1 MKDSKIRAICEES
14 GMDYSRL
21 SERDKQAV
29 RNYIAVYLSSPS
41 SLKKEDIIY
50 IRQKA
55 YLAVAQDR
63 MRRLGAWLNQNTQH
77 RDNNSP
83 RIVTD

>member
-1 MKDSKIRAICEES
+1 MEDSEIRAICEES

-29 RNYIAVYLSSPS
+29 RDYIAFYLSSPS
-41 SLKKEDIIY
+41 SLREEDIIH

-63 MRRLGAWLNQNTQH
+63 MRRVGEWLAKQ
-77 RDNNSP
+77 R
-83 RIVTD
+83 RLEE

>member
-1 MKDSKIRAICEES
+1 MKDSEVRAICEES

-21 SERDKQAV
+21 SEKDKQAV
-29 RNYIAVYLSSPS
+29 RNYIAAYLSSPS
-41 SLKKEDIIY
+41 SLKEEDIIH

-63 MRRLGAWLNQNTQH
+63 MRRVDEWLAKQQGLEE
-77 RDNNSP
+77 
-83 RIVTD
+83 

>member
-1 MKDSKIRAICEES
+1 MEDSELRAICEES

-41 SLKKEDIIY
+41 SLREEDIIY

-55 YLAVAQDR
+55 YLAVVQDR
-63 MRRLGAWLNQNTQH
+63 GQRLNEWLARKQKLEK
-77 RDNNSP
+77 
-83 RIVTD
+83 